1 MMPTSYER
9 QSKIVELLKTKK
21 FTSVEFLCQRVYASG
36 ATIRRDLN
44 ALAERGIIQRV
55 RGGAILPDGS
65 NQDLPRIIRE
75 NRNVEE
81 KKHIAQLALPF
92 IHDAST
98 IFLDSSSTCV
108 ALAEKMDNFKKLS
121 IVTNNIVAAQVLN
134 ENSSA
139 MIYLCGGLIKN
150 HTATVGLNA
159 IMMVD
164 QICADI
170 MFFSCVGFSAE
181 YGTTE
186 TNSEG
191 AELKKTMLKNAR
203 RKILLCDSTKIN
215 QQYFYKCCP
224 VNKIDVIITNKKPPD
239 EFLRALPGSIKLV
252 Y

>member
-1 MMPTSYER
+1 MTTSYER
-9 QSKIVELLKTKK
+9 QRKIVELLKDKK
-21 FTSVEFLCQRVYASG
+21 FTSVEFLCEKVYASG

-44 ALAERGIIQRV
+44 ELTERGIIQRV
-55 RGGAILPDGS
+55 RGGAVLPEGS

-75 NRNVEE
+75 NRNVDE

-108 ALAEKMDNFKKLS
+108 VLAEKMDIFKKLS
-121 IVTNNIVAAQVLN
+121 VVTNNIIAAQALN
-134 ENSSA
+134 ETSSA
-139 MIYLCGGLIKN
+139 TLFLCGGPIIN
-150 HTATVGLNA
+150 HTATVGPNA
-159 IMMVD
+159 ITMVD

-186 TNSEG
+186 TNFEG
-191 AELKKTMLKNAR
+191 AEVKKAMLRNAR
-203 RKILLCDSTKIN
+203 RKILLCDSTKIS
-215 QQYFYKCCP
+215 QQFFYKCCP
-224 VNKIDVIITNKKPPD
+224 VNMLDVIITNKKPPD
-239 EFLRALPGSIKLV
+239 EFLRALPDSVKLV

>member
-1 MMPTSYER
+1 MMTTSYER
-9 QSKIVELLKTKK
+9 QSKIVELLKNKK
-21 FTSVEFLCQRVYASG
+21 FASVEFLCKEIYASG

-44 ALAERGIIQRV
+44 ALTERGIIQRV
-55 RGGAILPDGS
+55 RGGAILPNGS

-75 NRNVEE
+75 NRNVDE

-121 IVTNNIVAAQVLN
+121 IVTNSIIAAEVLN
-134 ENSSA
+134 DNSSA
-139 MIYLCGGLIKN
+139 AIFLCGGLIKN
-150 HTATVGLNA
+150 HTATIGPNA
-159 IMMVD
+159 IMMLD

-186 TNSEG
+186 TNFES
-191 AELKKTMLKNAR
+191 AEVKKTMLKNAR
-203 RKILLCDSTKIN
+203 MKILLCDSTKIS

-224 VNKIDVIITNKKPPD
+224 VNNIDVIITNKKPPD
-239 EFLRALPGSIKLV
+239 EFLRALPDSIKLV